1 MKVKVIQLCPTLHD
15 PMDCSLRGSSI
26 HGILRQEYWKW
37 WTMPSPG
44 DLPYPG
50 SKLGSPAL
58 QVVSLPSELPGKPV
72 SSKMQL
78 NSYTCCYT
86 ESFKNITCN
95 IAPGKHPLYS
105 YERASVKRANIT
117 LVLL

>member
-1 MKVKVIQLCPTLHD
+1 
-15 PMDCSLRGSSI
+15 
-26 HGILRQEYWKW
+26 
-37 WTMPSPG
+37 MPSPG

-50 SKLGSPAL
+50 TKLGSPAL
-58 QVVSLPSELPGKPV
+58 QVGSLPSELPGKPV

-78 NSYTCCYT
+78 NSYTCCFT

-95 IAPGKHPLYS
+95 IAPGKHSLYS
-105 YERASVKRANIT
+105 YERTSVKRANII